1 MVNVLN
7 NLKVAK
13 ALVVTAD
20 DDKNVILSARNIPDV
35 KTATADTINVYDILK
50 YDTMVVSKEAV
61 GTIQEVYA

>member
-1 MVNVLN
+1 M
-7 NLKVAK
+7 
-13 ALVVTAD
+13 T
-20 DDKNVILSARNIPDV
+20 ARNIQDV